1 MRGHRYHVR
10 GTTRKDAESREIMVR
25 YRVVRSASSTRALRP
40 RPLWVISSGRDVARA
55 CLLSSAKRTSSGI
68 GTHCRSVPEVD
79 VVWHGRSRSRPAPS
93 KPTTLTFI
101 ARRGMGGRYVELW
114 GETDAH

>member
-1 MRGHRYHVR
+1 MQRYSHE
-10 GTTRKDAESREIMVR
+10 A
-25 YRVVRSASSTRALRP
+25 
-40 RPLWVISSGRDVARA
+40 
-55 CLLSSAKRTSSGI
+55 RTSSGPPSAVHGLRVMGGSLDLVALGPVI
-68 GTHCRSVPEVD
+68 GTKPTSGGPTFMAACVPEVD